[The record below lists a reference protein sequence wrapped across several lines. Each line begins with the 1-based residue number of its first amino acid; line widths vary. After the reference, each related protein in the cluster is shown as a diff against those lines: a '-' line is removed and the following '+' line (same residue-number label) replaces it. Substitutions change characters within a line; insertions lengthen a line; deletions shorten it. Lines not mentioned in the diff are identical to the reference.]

1 MIQVENEKLID
12 LRRLVNISLFT
23 SLIIVGGYLSLPLP
37 LSPVPIVLAD
47 FFVMLSGLLLGG
59 RAGAASVGLLIF
71 LSLIGLPVLAGGG
84 AGIAVYYGPTGGF
97 IFGYLACASVAGWI
111 ANKGTPG
118 IIKDLAALVCG
129 NALLYALGVPWLKF
143 VAKLSWEQAIA
154 FGLLP
159 FIGGMVIKMIT
170 AVALARILRP
180 GINRLR

>member
-1 MIQVENEKLID
+1 MENEKLID
-12 LRRLVNISLFT
+12 LRRLVYISLFT
-23 SLIIVGGYLSLPLP
+23 ALIIVGGYLSLPLP

-84 AGIAVYYGPTGGF
+84 AGIAVYFGPTGGF
-97 IFGYLACASVAGWI
+97 ILGYLACASVAGWI
-111 ANKGTPG
+111 SNKGIPG
-118 IIKDLAALVCG
+118 TIKDLTALVFG

-159 FIGGMVIKMIT
+159 FMVGMVIKIIT
-170 AVALARILRP
+170 AAILARILRP
-180 GINRLR
+180 SINKLR

>member
-1 MIQVENEKLID
+1 MID
-12 LRRLVNISLFT
+12 LRRLVYISLFT

-97 IFGYLACASVAGWI
+97 ILGYLACASVVGWI
-111 ANKGTPG
+111 SNKGTPS
-118 IIKDLAALVCG
+118 IIKDLIALLFG
-129 NALLYALGVPWLKF
+129 NALLYTLGMPWLKF
-143 VAKLSWEQAIA
+143 AVRLSWEQAIA
-154 FGLLP
+154 LGLLP
-159 FIGGMVIKMIT
+159 FITGMVIKITT
-170 AVALARILRP
+170 AVILARILRP
-180 GINRLR
+180 SIKRLR